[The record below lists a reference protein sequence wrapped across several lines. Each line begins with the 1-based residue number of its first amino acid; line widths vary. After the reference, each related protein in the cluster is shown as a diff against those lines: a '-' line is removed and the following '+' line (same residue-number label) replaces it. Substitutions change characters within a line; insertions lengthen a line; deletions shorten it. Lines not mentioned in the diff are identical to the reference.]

1 MDVNAFLE
9 NIMVDK
15 GIIDADKINKLKELV
30 SSDKTL
36 ASVLLD
42 QKMTDEDTILSL
54 LSEYFNITWI
64 NLNYYSPEEEVVAI
78 MPLPLC
84 QKFNVFPLFKLKN
97 TLMIATENPS
107 DVHAMDEIRVKTGY
121 GVEPILALRES
132 VKHAIEKFYGVE
144 DSVTDM
150 LETIEE
156 DAITAELN
164 KSEERELIEAAS
176 DEPIVKLV
184 NLLIGQAIRDRASD
198 IHINPEKNDLRVR
211 YRIDGVLHE
220 VAHPPKR
227 LQAAIISRI
236 KIIANLDIAER
247 RLPQDGRIEIKVDN
261 RAIDLRVS
269 TLPTINGENI
279 VMRVLDKGNVVIGL
293 EDIGFGKKDLM
304 TFNRVI
310 RRPYGIILT
319 SGPTGSG
326 KTTTLYAAL
335 STINSPE
342 INILTLEDP
351 VEYNLTLIRQS
362 QINPKTGYTFAGG
375 LRAMLRQDP
384 DVILVGEIRDLE
396 TANIAIQAAMTGHL
410 VFSTLHTNDAPG
422 CVVRLSEMG
431 LQPFLVAST
440 LICAL
445 AQRLVRTICPACK
458 EEYTPS
464 QELLQTVLGPD
475 AKPDYPFFHGVGCQE
490 CKGSGYR
497 GRIGIYEVME
507 MAPEV
512 QKAIV
517 EKQADTDLRILVRS
531 LGMTDLRADGI
542 VKIKQGIT
550 TLDEVLRTT

>member
-1 MDVNAFLE
+1 MDTNGFLE
-9 NIMVDK
+9 NIIIEKGLVQPEKIQNLKVLVTKDK
-15 GIIDADKINKLKELV
+15 
-30 SSDKTL
+30 SL

-42 QKMTDEDTILSL
+42 QQLVDEDTILNL

-64 NLNYYSPEEEVVAI
+64 NVNYYTPEDEVI
-78 MPLPLC
+78 ELMPVMLC

-107 DVHAMDEIRVKTGY
+107 DVHAMDEIRVKTGF
-121 GVEPILALRES
+121 GVEPILALNES
-132 VKHAIEKFYGVE
+132 IKHAIEKFYGTE

-156 DAITAELN
+156 NSLSASRN
-164 KSEERELIEAAS
+164 EEKELIEAAS

-184 NLLIGQAIRDRASD
+184 NVLVGQAIRDRASD

-211 YRIDGVLHE
+211 YRIDGILHE
-220 VAHPPKR
+220 VAHPPKH
-227 LQAAIISRI
+227 LQAAILSRI
-236 KIIANLDIAER
+236 KIMSNLDIAER
-247 RLPQDGRIEIKVDN
+247 RIPQDGRIEIKLDN
-261 RAIDLRVS
+261 RAVDLRVS
-269 TLPTINGENI
+269 TLPTIYGENI
-279 VMRVLDKGNVVIGL
+279 VIRILDKGNILIGL
-293 EDIGFGKKDLM
+293 EDIGFMKRDLM
-304 TFNRVI
+304 VFNRLI
-310 RRPYGIILT
+310 RSPYGIILT

-335 STINSPE
+335 STINSPDV
-342 INILTLEDP
+342 NIITLEDP

-362 QINPKTGYTFAGG
+362 QVNVKTGYTFAGG
-375 LRAMLRQDP
+375 LRAILRQDP

-431 LQPFLVAST
+431 VQPFLVAST
-440 LICAL
+440 LLCAL
-445 AQRLVRTICPACK
+445 AQRLVRTICPKCK

-464 QELLQTVLGPD
+464 DSLIEAVLGEGV
-475 AKPDYPFFHGVGCQE
+475 KPEYPFYHGAGCPD

-497 GRIGIYEVME
+497 GRIGLYEVME
-507 MAPEV
+507 MFPEV

-517 EKQADTDLRILVRS
+517 DKISDTELKILVRS
-531 LGMTDLRADGI
+531 LGMSDLRSDGI
-542 VKIKQGIT
+542 KKVEQGIT

>member
-9 NIMVDK
+9 NILVDK
-15 GIIDADKINKLKELV
+15 GLVEAEKIANLKELV
-30 SSDKTL
+30 NSDKNL

-42 QKMTDEDTILSL
+42 QKLIDEDTVLNL

-64 NLNYYSPEEEVVAI
+64 NLNYYFPEDEVVEI
-78 MPLPLC
+78 MPLTLC

-121 GVEPILALRES
+121 GVEPILALKES
-132 VKHAIEKFYGVE
+132 IKHAIERFYGTE

-156 DAITAELN
+156 NEPSSGTGRA
-164 KSEERELIEAAS
+164 EERELIEAAS

-211 YRIDGVLHE
+211 YRIDGILHE

-247 RLPQDGRIEIKVDN
+247 RVPQDGRIELKVDN
-261 RAIDLRVS
+261 RPIDLRVS

-279 VMRVLDKGNVVIGL
+279 VMRILDKGNILIGL
-293 EDIGFGKKDLM
+293 EDIGFAKKDLM
-304 TFNRVI
+304 VFNRMI

-335 STINSPE
+335 GTINSPDV
-342 INILTLEDP
+342 NIITLEDP
-351 VEYNLTLIRQS
+351 VEYNLTLIRQA
-362 QINPKTGYTFAGG
+362 QINPKTGFTFAGG
-375 LRAMLRQDP
+375 LRAILRQDP

-431 LQPFLVAST
+431 VQPFLVAST

-464 QELLQTVLGPD
+464 EQLLKTVLGPE
-475 AKPDYPFFHGVGCQE
+475 AKPDYAFYHGAGCQE

-497 GRIGIYEVME
+497 GRIGLYEVME
-507 MAPEV
+507 MLPEV

-517 EKQADTDLRILVRS
+517 DKISDTELKILVRT
-531 LGMTDLRADGI
+531 LGMRDLRADGI
-542 VKIKQGIT
+542 VKIQQGIT